1 MRQEVFEIVQKMD
14 KDNIRTQM
22 ALQCAPLITGLKVA
36 NLLIIPSKNEEFVGA
51 ILDGTDISY
60 MRLAKSEC
68 KTTFFLYRE
77 ASLTVWLTKAE
88 NRVLLRE
95 TGYNGKVLSDILR
108 AVQIRYEAYVQK
120 GKDFPHEIGVL
131 LGYPAEDV
139 KGFVVNEGKNYL
151 YSGYWKVYGDLS
163 EAKQLFYKFDRA
175 KEALI
180 ELVSQGLAGVILA
193 IGRVIG
199 ETAALIYTAGTVAEV
214 PKNLM
219 GSGRTLALHMYVLS
233 GEGLH
238 MNQASATAVVILAFV
253 LVINFL
259 SGAVAKRIAK
269 G

>member
-14 KDNIRTQM
+14 KDNIKTQM

-36 NLLIIPSKNEEFVGA
+36 NLLIIPSKNEAYVGQ

-60 MRLAKSEC
+60 IRMAKSEC

-77 ASLTVWLTKAE
+77 GQLSMWLMKPE
-88 NRVLLRE
+88 NRMLLRE
-95 TGYNGKVLSDILR
+95 AGYNGKVLSDILET
-108 AVQIRYEAYVQK
+108 VQIRYEAYVQN
-120 GKDFPHEIGVL
+120 GKAFPHEIGVL

-180 ELVSQGLAGVILA
+180 ELVSKGIGIRNVIEGCSSNLLLN
-193 IGRVIG
+193 G
-199 ETAALIYTAGTVAEV
+199 AA
-214 PKNLM
+214 
-219 GSGRTLALHMYVLS
+219 
-233 GEGLH
+233 
-238 MNQASATAVVILAFV
+238 
-253 LVINFL
+253 
-259 SGAVAKRIAK
+259 
-269 G
+269 

>member
-1 MRQEVFEIVQKMD
+1 MQGSKFFIFVSLAYKINSYREKYINKAIDLWVEVRYYKCKLVITNETKKQGGTMRQEVFEIVQKMD

-36 NLLIIPSKNEEFVGA
+36 NLLIIPSKNEKYVGA

-60 MRLAKSEC
+60 IRLAKSEC

-77 ASLTVWLTKAE
+77 ERLTAWLMRAE
-88 NRVLLRE
+88 NRALLTE
-95 TGYNGKVLSDILR
+95 AGYSGIILSDIL
-108 AVQIRYEAYVQK
+108 QTIQMRYEAYVQK
-120 GKDFPHEIGVL
+120 GKAFPHEIGVL

-180 ELVSQGLAGVILA
+180 ELVSRGIGIRNVIESCSSNLLLD
-193 IGRVIG
+193 G
-199 ETAALIYTAGTVAEV
+199 AA
-214 PKNLM
+214 
-219 GSGRTLALHMYVLS
+219 
-233 GEGLH
+233 
-238 MNQASATAVVILAFV
+238 
-253 LVINFL
+253 
-259 SGAVAKRIAK
+259 
-269 G
+269 